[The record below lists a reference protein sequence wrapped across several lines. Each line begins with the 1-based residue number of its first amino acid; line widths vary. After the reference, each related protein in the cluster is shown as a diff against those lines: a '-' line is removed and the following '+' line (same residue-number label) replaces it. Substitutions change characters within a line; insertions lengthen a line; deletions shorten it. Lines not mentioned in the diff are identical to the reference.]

1 MDGPGRTEMMKLAT
15 MFAIAALAGVGC
27 GGGKKDDNKTATAQP
42 KPVEPKPDDKAA
54 KPDDKAAKPDDKAPA
69 AGDLPAECGEWKD
82 AIAKL
87 ESCQKLSQQS
97 REALKQ
103 AYDAASTGWSNLPA
117 DGKAG
122 VAQACKA
129 GVDAVKQAAAA
140 CEK

>member
-1 MDGPGRTEMMKLAT
+1 MMKLAT
-15 MFAIAALAGVGC
+15 MMFAFAALTAVGC
-27 GGGKKDDNKTATAQP
+27 RGGDKKDDPKTATAQP
-42 KPVEPKPDDKAA
+42 KAVEANAEKPKVDDPVA
-54 KPDDKAAKPDDKAPA
+54 KPDPKAVAP
-69 AGDLPAECGEWKD
+69 GDLPAECGEWKD

-87 ESCQKLSQQS
+87 ASCEKLTQQS

-103 AYDAASTGWSNLPA
+103 AYDAASTGWSNVPA
-117 DGKAG
+117 DGKAA